1 MSNLRQSES
10 GTLFTGRTAG
20 RASSP
25 DPLTEL
31 TAAMNTELDGAVPF
45 SLSNLPTVAVKLDLE
60 RTLPMEP
67 VVLAQLCAQTQISQR
82 RRILPLGLEYSVHME
97 LAPDLL
103 PPGPGVAPSPTAAV
117 AALAAGPTATV
128 TALATAGPPAAV
140 AALAAGPTATVAAL
154 AAAGPPAAVAAAR
167 TYHVQLLALLLGPL
181 LGLSA
186 GAGVA
191 WQLGRLAERPLAERA
206 GRPLPAPLAAPRVP
220 PRSLPALPDRSAPS
234 GPQSGSPPGRLQLS
248 PATASP
254 AAAPDRPAVRE
265 PARTPA
271 LAAPRG
277 VHPVATTAG
286 SQPASPRPSGTAVPE
301 PARVPPP
308 SASGNST
315 AQAPPQLSPMA
326 HQLYRRETTLG
337 SSRLCV
343 NPSGAVAA
351 VTPVA
356 EPPFDGELLRT
367 LRAWRSTP
375 LASAACIDEER
386 HLQVAD

>member
-117 AALAAGPTATV
+117 AALAAAPR
-128 TALATAGPPAAV
+128 ATA

-265 PARTPA
+265 SARTPA

>member
-67 VVLAQLCAQTQISQR
+67 MVLAQLCAQTQISQR

-117 AALAAGPTATV
+117 AALAAAPRATAAALAAGPTATV
-128 TALATAGPPAAV
+128 TALAT
-140 AALAAGPTATVAAL
+140 
-154 AAAGPPAAVAAAR
+154 AGPPAAVAAAR

-220 PRSLPALPDRSAPS
+220 PRSRPALPDRSAPS

-254 AAAPDRPAVRE
+254 AAAPDRPAVPE